1 MRGAMSDLRTRP
13 WRYHPARD
21 QLLAEAHARPFTPLN
36 APMLA
41 TRIATLSGQEG
52 AASDHAHMTALCRSL
67 GRSEPGPDARWCVL
81 DAGKWQ
87 SADPDRMTSYLLVMS
102 RNDDQLGG
110 RLALSLLE
118 IETYRL
124 MALLA
129 FPLWCGHRLS

>member
-1 MRGAMSDLRTRP
+1 MSDLRTRP

-21 QLLAEAHARPFTPLN
+21 QLLAEAHARSFTPLN

-52 AASDHAHMTALCRSL
+52 AALIARHDSIGAIILN
-67 GRSEPGPDARWCVL
+67 DAARVFTDL
-81 DAGKWQ
+81 RP
-87 SADPDRMTSYLLVMS
+87 DPDRMTSYLLVMS